1 MLLGA
6 NSGWAVYRRRFLLA
20 RGTAAG
26 EVTLLMIVLATAQYP
41 HLTVNDMTY
50 QDAAASHAMLKV
62 ILIVFAVALS
72 SRFGFKGD
80 ESGRGCDRINSQWLI
95 DSGSNCAVKCLAV

>member
-1 MLLGA
+1 MR
-6 NSGWAVYRRRFLLA
+6 SFVLA
-20 RGTAAG
+20 RGTVTG
-26 EVTLLMIVLATAQYP
+26 EVTLLLIDWATGQYP
-41 HLTVNDMTY
+41 HLTVNDITY

-62 ILIVFAVALS
+62 ILIVFAVALT

-80 ESGRGCDRINSQWLI
+80 GSGRRCDRINSQWLI